1 MTWLSIVTPAYNEA
15 SNLPL
20 LYERIVQA
28 TLRASVDWEWI
39 IVDDHSSDR
48 TFGAVQDL
56 ALSDPRVRGI
66 RLSRNS
72 GSHVAITCGLH
83 HATGE
88 AAVTMSADLQDPPEV
103 LGPMLERWRRGAQV
117 VWAVR
122 RGRSGG
128 PVHALFASL
137 YYWMMRHL
145 VGMKDMPSHGAD
157 FFLLDRTVIDAF
169 RKFPERNVSVLALI
183 TWLGFR
189 QDQFDYDKQP
199 RARGR
204 SGWTFARKRKLVVD
218 SITGFSDFPLRFCS
232 YAGLGLMAIAVIIA
246 IIGLTLLS
254 GLTAAFTLVAAL
266 VVAFGGLQ
274 LFALGMIG
282 QYVWRGLDESR
293 RRPPYVIESVVGD
306 REAARLGS

>member
-1 MTWLSIVTPAYNEA
+1 M
-15 SNLPL
+15 
-20 LYERIVQA
+20 
-28 TLRASVDWEWI
+28 
-39 IVDDHSSDR
+39 
-48 TFGAVQDL
+48 
-56 ALSDPRVRGI
+56 
-66 RLSRNS
+66 
-72 GSHVAITCGLH
+72 
-83 HATGE
+83 
-88 AAVTMSADLQDPPEV
+88 
-103 LGPMLERWRRGAQV
+103 LGPLLERWRRGAQV

-128 PVHALFASL
+128 PVYVFFAAL

-189 QDQFDYDKQP
+189 QDQLEYDKQP
-199 RARGR
+199 RTRGR

-218 SITGFSDFPLRFCS
+218 SITGFSDFPIRFCS
-232 YAGLGLMAIAVIIA
+232 YGGLGLMASAVLIA
-246 IIGLTLLS
+246 IVGLTLLQ
-254 GLTAAFTLVAAL
+254 GLTAAFTLVVAL
-266 VVAFGGLQ
+266 IVGFGGLQ

-306 REAARLGS
+306 REIARLG

>member
-1 MTWLSIVTPAYNEA
+1 MTCLSIITPAYNEA

-20 LYERIVQA
+20 LYQRIVET
-28 TLRASVDWEWI
+28 TLRVGVEWEWV

-48 TFGAVQDL
+48 TFGAVEDL
-56 ALSDPRVRGI
+56 AVSDARVRGI

-88 AAVTMSADLQDPPEV
+88 AAVTMSADLQDPPEM
-103 LGPMLERWRRGAQV
+103 LGPLLERWRRGAQV

-128 PVHALFASL
+128 PVHVFFAAL

-189 QDQFDYDKQP
+189 QEQLDYDKQP

-204 SGWTFARKRKLVVD
+204 SGWTLARKRKLVMD
-218 SITGFSDFPLRFCS
+218 SITGFSDFPIRFCS
-232 YAGLGLMAIAVIIA
+232 YGGLALIASGFVVA
-246 IIGLTLLS
+246 IIGLALAPS
-254 GLTAAFTLVAAL
+254 LTAAFVLLVAL
-266 VVAFGGLQ
+266 GVGLGGLQ
-274 LFALGMIG
+274 LFALGMVG

-293 RRPPYVIESVVGD
+293 RRPPYVIESMVGD
-306 REAARLGS
+306 REAARLG

>member
-1 MTWLSIVTPAYNEA
+1 MIHDSPMTRLSIVTPAYNEA

-20 LYERIVQA
+20 LYERIIQA
-28 TLRASVDWEWI
+28 TLGVGVDWEWI

-48 TFGAVQDL
+48 TFGAVEDL
-56 ALSDPRVRGI
+56 SVSDPRVRGM

-72 GSHVAITCGLH
+72 GSHVPITCGLH

-88 AAVTMSADLQDPPEV
+88 AAVTMAADLQDPPEV

-128 PVHALFASL
+128 PIHRFFAAL

-145 VGMKDMPSHGAD
+145 VGMKDMPSYGAD
-157 FFLLDRTVIDAF
+157 FFLLDRTVIDALC
-169 RKFPERNVSVLALI
+169 RFPERNVSVLALI

-189 QDQFDYDKQP
+189 QDQLEYDKQP

-204 SGWTFARKRKLVVD
+204 SGWTFARERKLVVD

-232 YAGLGLMAIAVIIA
+232 YAGLGLMAVAVVIA
-246 IIGLTLLS
+246 
-254 GLTAAFTLVAAL
+254 VAAL
-266 VVAFGGLQ
+266 ALLQGLAAVLALLVALVVGLGGLQ

-282 QYVWRGLDESR
+282 
-293 RRPPYVIESVVGD
+293 
-306 REAARLGS
+306 